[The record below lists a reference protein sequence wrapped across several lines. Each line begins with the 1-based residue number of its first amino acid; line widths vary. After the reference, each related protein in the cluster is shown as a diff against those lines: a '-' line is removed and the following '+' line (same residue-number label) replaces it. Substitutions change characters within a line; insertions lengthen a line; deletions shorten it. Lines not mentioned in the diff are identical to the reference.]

1 MRPLF
6 PAAFIALS
14 LGLSCSQVMASAA
27 SPEGVPDSSPTAPT
41 VAIENYRPVALR
53 CVEGERQALAIRAY
67 AQGGVDFLLTVDPQ
81 TLQTRLE
88 KAAALVCD
96 AAPDHA
102 QRLLT
107 GTPYLRAMN
116 AERSHE
122 NLVQDGGITQSLRPT
137 NGYFLT
143 ADLCPSSKPGFNEQL
158 FETLEQ
164 ARAIHAS
171 SAIPV
176 ALSVSGGWLQKHAQA
191 FAWLRSEEAAGRL
204 HITWV
209 NHTATHPYSKQ
220 LDLNH
225 NFMREAGIDP
235 LAEVLGLEQLLV
247 QQNVAPSV
255 FFRFPG
261 LVSSPELIEMLE
273 RLHLV
278 AVGSDA
284 WLAKGEQPTPGG
296 VILVHAN
303 LNEPL
308 GVELLLKWI
317 ARQQKG
323 SVTFLP
329 LEAVAGSGS

>member
-1 MRPLF
+1 MRASF
-6 PAAFIALS
+6 PAVFAALS
-14 LGLSCSQVMASAA
+14 LGLCCSQGMASAA
-27 SPEGVPDSSPTAPT
+27 SPEGVPASSLTPSA

-67 AQGGVDFLLTVDPQ
+67 TQGGVEFLLTVDPQ
-81 TLQTRLE
+81 NLRTRLE
-88 KAAALVCD
+88 KAAVLICD
-96 AAPDHA
+96 AAPDKA
-102 QRLLT
+102 QQLLA

-116 AERSHE
+116 AERLQE
-122 NLVQDGGITQSLRPT
+122 NLVQDGGITQSLQPA

-158 FETLEQ
+158 FETLEH
-164 ARAIHAS
+164 AREIHRGPAL
-171 SAIPV
+171 PV

-191 FAWLRSEEAAGRL
+191 FAWLRGEEAAGRL

-220 LDLNH
+220 LDVNH
-225 NFMREAGIDP
+225 NFMREVGINP
-235 LAEVLGLEQLLV
+235 LAEVLGLEQMLV
-247 QQNVAPSV
+247 EQGVTPSV

-261 LVSSPELIEMLE
+261 LVSSPELVETLE

-296 VILVHAN
+296 IILIHAN

-308 GVELLLKWI
+308 GVELLLKWL

>member
-1 MRPLF
+1 VAEVAGGAPL
-6 PAAFIALS
+6 S
-14 LGLSCSQVMASAA
+14 V
-27 SPEGVPDSSPTAPT
+27 
-41 VAIENYRPVALR
+41 ENYRPVLEQCSA
-53 CVEGERQALAIRAY
+53 GSRQALAIRAY
-67 AQGGVDFLLTVDPQ
+67 SQRGRDFRLTVDPRS
-81 TLQTRLE
+81 LQTRLE
-88 KAAALVCD
+88 QVAGLQCEATPLKVEALL
-96 AAPDHA
+96 AN
-102 QRLLT
+102 
-107 GTPYLRAMN
+107 TPYLRAMN
-116 AERSHE
+116 AERLHE
-122 NLVQDGGITQSLRPT
+122 NLVQDGGITQALRPA

-158 FETLEQ
+158 FETLEH
-164 ARAIHAS
+164 ARAIHTS

-176 ALSVSGGWLQKHAQA
+176 ALSVSGGWLQKHAPA
-191 FAWLRSEEAAGRL
+191 FAWLRGEEAAGRL

-209 NHTATHPYSKQ
+209 NHTATHPYRKQ
-220 LDLNH
+220 LDVNH
-225 NFMREAGIDP
+225 NFMREAGINP
-235 LAEVLGLEQLLV
+235 LAEVLGLEQMLV
-247 QQNVAPSV
+247 EQGVAPSV

-261 LVSSPELIEMLE
+261 LVSSPELVEMLE

-278 AVGSDA
+278 AIGSDA

-317 ARQQKG
+317 ANQQRG